1 MSPKKSSTKDPSAM
15 GASGGSARHEIP
27 GESRRRLRR
36 LAPLCEGSLTEA
48 AARAHANGAKVAFRR
63 PFEKVSPGYHR

>member
-1 MSPKKSSTKDPSAM
+1 MSIILLSPEDPSMLQA
-15 GASGGSARHEIP
+15 AGGSPRYEIP
-27 GESRRRLRR
+27 GESGRRLRT

-63 PFEKVSPGYHR
+63 PFEKVSPGHHR